1 MGFPNIIFQIS
12 ETNNCPKYRIGDT
25 FTVSGV
31 AVFMN
36 NGATS
41 TFVTNTIIQSNQSR
55 ENCKILNGDLI
66 KIIIEYERADQIPD
80 CTITCSGCAG
90 AGIRLEYNR
99 KHTPTNTIHI
109 EKDHRDNDTTE
120 VAAAI
125 RQLRGTPFFQKIN
138 PENLQEIIKCSDLEN
153 FNKDDIILHK
163 GAPGSNFY
171 IIVSGKVNVVNE
183 TGISITT
190 LERGE
195 VFGEMSLLCEKKV
208 GATIQACEETKV
220 LNIDHRHFK
229 KILYKFP
236 SLQLFFTQLL
246 AQRLN
251 TSNQKRTDDYAS
263 SIIGKLEEI
272 PPDALFQTLNSNA
285 KTGILTIT
293 ELPGGTAQFS
303 IRQGELIKA
312 TYGKQEGEE
321 AFYAILGEN
330 KGRFK
335 FNPDLPPEDQDLPE
349 IGYFMKLL
357 MEGLQRIDEEQTAE
371 DD

>member
-1 MGFPNIIFQIS
+1 MGFPKIIFQIS
-12 ETNNCPKYRIGDT
+12 ETENCPKFRLGDS
-25 FTVSGV
+25 FTLSGV
-31 AVFMN
+31 AVFMD
-36 NGATS
+36 NGTTS

-55 ENCKILNGDLI
+55 ENCKILNSDLI
-66 KIIIEYERADQIPD
+66 NVIIEHERADQIPD
-80 CTITCSGCAG
+80 SRISCSGCTG
-90 AGIRLEYNR
+90 ARIRLEYSS
-99 KHTPTNTIHI
+99 KHSSAHAIQD
-109 EKDHRDNDTTE
+109 EKESEYIDKAE

-125 RQLRGTPFFQKIN
+125 QQLRDTPFFQKIN
-138 PENLQEIIKCSDLEN
+138 PGNLNEIIKCSDLEH

-190 LERGE
+190 LGRGE
-195 VFGEMSLLCEKKV
+195 VFGEMSLLCEKAV
-208 GATIQACEETKV
+208 GATIQACEETRV

-251 TSNQKRTDDYAS
+251 TSNKKRTDDYAS
-263 SIIGKLEEI
+263 GIIGKLEEI

-285 KTGILTIT
+285 KTGVLTIT
-293 ELPGGTAQFS
+293 ELPEGTAQFS

-312 TYGKQEGEE
+312 SYGKQEGEE

-335 FNPDLPPEDQDLPE
+335 FDPDLPAADQDLPE

-357 MEGLQRIDEEQTAE
+357 MEGLQRIDEEQASE
-371 DD
+371 ND